1 MLANL
6 SAPAK
11 NDKKDIG
18 QYGGVV
24 RQIGGPGQNVLPAGE
39 EAAGLGHLV
48 AVLPVSADAEGNGSN
63 ANNEGAHDRSVGL
76 PVARLSVPTTSGGP
90 NFLGVPVQQNLLTL

>member
-11 NDKKDIG
+11 NKEKGQWSAWGEFSDKS
-18 QYGGVV
+18 GV
-24 RQIGGPGQNVLPAGE
+24 PGQDVLPAGE

-63 ANNEGAHDRSVGL
+63 ANNEGAHDRGVGP

-90 NFLGVPVQQNLLTL
+90 NFLGVPVQQNL